1 MPVEFSP
8 PFQQPL
14 TGGNN
19 LDGNSDSTGSLWS
32 RIVGLFHKNHE
43 ELLERAIKEASEEGE
58 LEPQEGS
65 MLLSVLRLD
74 ELQVQ
79 DIMIP
84 RTDIVYAE
92 VNTPISEVVDLI
104 TQHGHSR
111 IPVYRETR
119 DNIVG
124 IAYAKDLLALLKN
137 DVDISKPIE
146 AHIREPYLVPET
158 KKVKELLQEF
168 LVRKNH
174 MAVAIDEYGGT
185 SGLATIED
193 VIEVI
198 IGDIEDE
205 YDAPKIQEIEELED
219 GSLLLSGRAMLED
232 LEPLGI
238 ILDSEEVETIGGY
251 LCMLAGKVPLPGEE
265 FHLAGRVFEIIEADA
280 KQIKRINVGP
290 AQNTLAMGE

>member
-1 MPVEFSP
+1 
-8 PFQQPL
+8 
-14 TGGNN
+14 
-19 LDGNSDSTGSLWS
+19 LDGNPDSTGSLWS
-32 RIVGLFHKNHE
+32 RIVRLFHKNHE
-43 ELLERAIKEASEEGE
+43 ELLEKAIKEASEDGE

-84 RTDIVYAE
+84 RTDIICTE
-92 VNTPISEVVDLI
+92 VETPISEVVDLI

-111 IPVYRETR
+111 IPVFKETR

-124 IAYAKDLLALLKN
+124 VAYAKDLLALLKN
-137 DVDISKPIE
+137 DVDISQPIK
-146 AHIREPYLVPET
+146 AHIRDPYLVPET

-168 LVRKNH
+168 LSRKTH
-174 MAVAIDEYGGT
+174 LAVAIDEYGGT

-205 YDAPKIQEIEELED
+205 YDAPKTQEIEELES
-219 GSLLLSGRAMLED
+219 GALQLSGRAELED
-232 LEPLGI
+232 LEPFGI
-238 ILDSEEVETIGGY
+238 ELDSEEVETIGGY
-251 LCMLAGKVPLPGEE
+251 LCLLAGKVPLPGEE
-265 FHLAGRVFEIIEADA
+265 FYLSNRVFKVKEADA
-280 KQIKRINVGP
+280 KQIKLITVSAAREDQ
-290 AQNTLAMGE
+290 AAAE